1 MLEKDWAYLRASL
14 DELQEYI
21 LSDEVYWPLIA
32 LPKNHGTG
40 PLPSLTLGRL
50 LLARARLLA
59 AEWQPEQQQT
69 LDNLCGVVS
78 DVKKQWRAHWVRK
91 ATQEFPRRLSL
102 WQHYLR
108 ELKEDPKKWE
118 RDYVY
123 QVERR
128 VMLQL
133 LMAEMDRPNQED
145 LSVLSALD
153 HQLMGMVSESAF
165 LWDPRVENGFPQRDY
180 WFLYYSVRSD

>member
-1 MLEKDWAYLRASL
+1 MAG
-14 DELQEYI
+14 
-21 LSDEVYWPLIA
+21 A
-32 LPKNHGTG
+32 LG
-40 PLPSLTLGRL
+40 S
-50 LLARARLLA
+50 
-59 AEWQPEQQQT
+59 
-69 LDNLCGVVS
+69 
-78 DVKKQWRAHWVRK
+78 K

-145 LSVLSALD
+145 LSVLSA
-153 HQLMGMVSESAF
+153 
-165 LWDPRVENGFPQRDY
+165 WTIN
-180 WFLYYSVRSD
+180 